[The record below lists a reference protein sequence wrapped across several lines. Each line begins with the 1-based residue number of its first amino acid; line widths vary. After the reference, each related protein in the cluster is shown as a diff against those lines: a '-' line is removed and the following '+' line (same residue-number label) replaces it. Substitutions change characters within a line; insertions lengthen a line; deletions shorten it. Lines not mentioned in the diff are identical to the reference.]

1 MILNKKLLLMSGF
14 IISAGYTMAQLSYPA
29 TAKGDV
35 VDEYFG
41 TKVADPY
48 RWLENDTSAETA
60 EWVKAQNVVSRGYL
74 DKIPFRDKLKER
86 YIQLYGHERVSVMS
100 KRKNGKY
107 YFSKNDGLQ
116 NQSVIY
122 EKDSLTA
129 EPHVFFDPNTL
140 SADGTVALSGSYF
153 SNDGKYFAYII
164 SRSGSDWKEIF
175 VRDMATGKLL
185 DDHIMWAKATGLS
198 WCGDGF
204 FYSAYDAPTD
214 GHDYSAKN
222 EYHKVYYH
230 KIGTPQSA
238 DKVEFEDKN
247 NPLLFHNASVSHD
260 ERFITVYA
268 SKGHG
273 NRIYIKDLKAESPK
287 YVPLVDSF
295 DDECS
300 VVSTD
305 SNFIYLYTIKDA
317 PKGKIVVFPVNDI
330 RPDNFRTLIPESD
343 YVLSDISSSGDDFI
357 LCYEIDACE
366 HLFLYKRN
374 GEKIRE
380 ITLPGLG
387 VVSYSSSRHHN
398 EIYYKFSSF
407 TNPGALYSYDKATD
421 VSTIYSQTK
430 VAFDCDAYTTEQV
443 TFNSKDGTLIHMFL
457 VHKKGLERNGDTP
470 VLLYG
475 YGGFNISVNPSFS
488 IPTLP
493 FLENGGIYA
502 VVNLR
507 GGAEYGEEWHQA
519 GTKLNK
525 QNVFD
530 DFISAAEYLI
540 RERYTRPERIA
551 CRGGSN
557 GGLLVGAVVN
567 QRPDL
572 YAAAVA
578 QVGVMDML
586 RYHKFTIGWNWA
598 GDYGTSADSRE
609 MFEYLYK
616 YSPLHNIK
624 NDGTKYPAVLITT
637 GDHDDRVVPAHSF
650 KYAATLQAANT
661 GNAPKIIRIDSKAGH
676 GSGKPIAKV
685 IDENCDVFG
694 FIMQNLGM
702 TCTE

>member
-1 MILNKKLLLMSGF
+1 MSGF
-14 IISAGYTMAQLSYPA
+14 IISAGYTMAQLSYPT

-122 EKDSLTA
+122 EKDSLNA

-175 VRDMATGKLL
+175 VRDMTTGKLL

-273 NRIYIKDLKAESPK
+273 NRIYIKDLKTENPK

-330 RPDNFRTLIPESD
+330 RPDNFRTLIPESN

-357 LCYEIDACE
+357 LSYEIDACE

-421 VSTIYSQTK
+421 ISTIYSQTK

-702 TCTE
+702 TCTK